1 MCLILFA
8 SRVHA
13 RYPLIVAANRDESY
27 ERPSALASF
36 WSDHPHVCAGRD
48 LEHGGTW
55 LGIATNGRFAAI
67 TNYRQGHRVTAA
79 KRSRGELTRD
89 YLFGS
94 EPAAAYVEG
103 IARRAH
109 EYNGFSLIAGEPGR
123 LFFYSNRG
131 NGPQAVEPG
140 VHGLSNHLL
149 DEPWPK
155 VQRGIAV
162 LSGLACAEESEIA
175 GTLFELLAD
184 RAPAPDG
191 SLPSTGIA
199 LERERALSAAFIAG
213 ETYGTRAST
222 VLLVNAGGEALLRER
237 SYGAR
242 GILIGTT
249 EQRFQVGLRA
259 PASSHAAA

>member
-27 ERPSALASF
+27 ERPSAPVSF

-55 LGIATNGRFAAI
+55 LGIATNGRFAAV
-67 TNYRQGHRVTAA
+67 TNYRQRPRAAPA

-89 YLFGS
+89 YLVGS
-94 EPAAAYVEG
+94 EPVAAYVESV
-103 IARRAH
+103 ARRAY
-109 EYNGFSLIAGEPGR
+109 EYRGFSLIAGKPGR

-131 NGPQAVEPG
+131 NGAQAVAPG

-155 VQRGIAV
+155 VERGIAV
-162 LSGLACAEESEIA
+162 LSGLVRAEESEITA
-175 GTLFELLAD
+175 TLFELLAD
-184 RAPAPDG
+184 QAPAPDEL
-191 SLPSTGIA
+191 LPSTGIG
-199 LERERALSAAFIAG
+199 LERERAVSAAFIAG

-222 VLLVNAGGEALLRER
+222 VLLVNAAGEALFREH

-242 GILIGTT
+242 GILIGTN
-249 EQRFQVGLRA
+249 EQHFQLELTALA
-259 PASSHAAA
+259 PSHAEA

>member
-27 ERPSALASF
+27 ARPSAPASF

-67 TNYRQGHRVTAA
+67 TNYRQRPRAAAA

-89 YLFGS
+89 YLVGS

-103 IARRAH
+103 IAGRAH
-109 EYNGFSLIAGEPGR
+109 EYSGFSLIAGVPGR
-123 LFFYSNRG
+123 LYFYSNRG
-131 NGPQAVEPG
+131 NGAQAVAPG

-155 VQRGIAV
+155 VTRGVSV
-162 LSGLACAEESEIA
+162 LTGLARAEESEIA
-175 GTLFELLAD
+175 ATLFELLAD
-184 RAPAPDG
+184 QAPAPDEL
-191 SLPSTGIA
+191 LPSTGLA
-199 LERERALSAAFIAG
+199 LERERAVSAAFIAG
-213 ETYGTRAST
+213 EAYGTRAST
-222 VLLVNAGGEALLRER
+222 VLLVNAAGEALFRER

-249 EQRFQVGLRA
+249 ELRFQLEFTA
-259 PASSHAAA
+259 PAPSHAEA